1 MPQTPK
7 RPPRNACGR
16 SDNDLRRCLFFVC
29 PYRGRERYCFRPHSI
44 STLCRGVP
52 APAEK
57 WSGARILP
65 GGPGSLP
72 GAFDAPF
79 GGDAARRR
87 DFTRVIRMDDG
98 RVGHPVRC
106 TNPPRAS
113 RAIRF
118 PKPDVPGA
126 APGRRAHFRETFR
139 PAGCKPAVAKAAGRR
154 RLERYQRF
162 PPVHGSVAQSPERP
176 VVCGTVAGASPVGSA
191 SSHRGIAAQGR
202 RVPHP
207 QTSACSDAAGGILP
221 DGVKVARR
229 PVKPRVLVRVQV
241 RQPAFRSQGARDPA
255 RRPAKTE
262 ARGANPGGST
272 NV

>member
-7 RPPRNACGR
+7 RPPRNTCGR

-29 PYRGRERYCFRPHSI
+29 PHRGRERDCFRPLSI

-65 GGPGSLP
+65 GRPGSLP

-87 DFTRVIRMDDG
+87 DFTRVIQADDG

-106 TNPPRAS
+106 TNTPRAS
-113 RAIRF
+113 RAIRS

-126 APGRRAHFRETFR
+126 APGRRANFRETFR
-139 PAGCKPAVAKAAGRR
+139 PADCKSAVAKAAGRR
-154 RLERYQRF
+154 RLERSQRF
-162 PPVHGSVAQSPERP
+162 PPVHGSAAQLPERP

-191 SSHRGIAAQGR
+191 NSHRGSACQGR

-207 QTSACSDAAGGILP
+207 PNFGVQQCRRRNPAGWCQSSTAAC
-221 DGVKVARR
+221 
-229 PVKPRVLVRVQV
+229 
-241 RQPAFRSQGARDPA
+241 
-255 RRPAKTE
+255 
-262 ARGANPGGST
+262 
-272 NV
+272 

>member
-1 MPQTPK
+1 
-7 RPPRNACGR
+7 
-16 SDNDLRRCLFFVC
+16 
-29 PYRGRERYCFRPHSI
+29 
-44 STLCRGVP
+44 
-52 APAEK
+52 
-57 WSGARILP
+57 
-65 GGPGSLP
+65 
-72 GAFDAPF
+72 
-79 GGDAARRR
+79 
-87 DFTRVIRMDDG
+87 MDDG

-106 TNPPRAS
+106 TNTPRAS

-126 APGRRAHFRETFR
+126 APGRRAHFREAFR

-162 PPVHGSVAQSPERP
+162 PPIHGSVAQSPERP

-191 SSHRGIAAQGR
+191 NSHRGIAAQGR

-207 QTSACSDAAGGILP
+207 PTSACSNAAGGILP

-241 RQPAFRSQGARDPA
+241 RQPAFRSQGARDPS

-262 ARGANPGGST
+262 ARGANPRGST
-272 NV
+272 NVEVGSAKDDVGRSGIRHFPLRHSNFRLRPSPNAKSRATGLSSRA